1 MYRTDAPNNAPSI
14 PTPSALGAEEY
25 FRDGDTG
32 SGTGTLLD
40 ADYLNA
46 LQESIIATLDDQ
58 SVTHSKSDHSKLVEA
73 LRSLVDSKI
82 AASIDHSKGY
92 IVGLR
97 TVVTGN
103 NTFEITEG
111 TCRDSLNT
119 TFPGFSGANRAKNV
133 TVAWNTGT
141 GALASGNTWASGVRT
156 WKNLWALGKPA
167 PSSDINFGLDEHQAA
182 ANLLQDAGGDGF
194 TTARQIGFVCSDPD
208 YTPNPSGII
217 PFIQSANDPDFWRL
231 PTPFSTGLG
240 VTPLG
245 LHFKVHEVMAPS
257 GYPLLNVVWNGCIS
271 LSYVPDA
278 TFTGQRLGSI
288 GKFGYP
294 HPGNV
299 TIFQDPSDRGV
310 SSVILDSLVFRD
322 NVFPVDSSQ
331 GALTAVSDLA
341 ARSDLRFDIS
351 TEGFRW
357 LRSSAG

>member
-14 PTPSALGAEEY
+14 PTPSALGVEEY
-25 FRDGDTG
+25 FRDATIGT
-32 SGTGTLLD
+32 GTGTLLD

-46 LQESIIATLDDQ
+46 LQESLIAILDDQ
-58 SVTHSKSDHSKLVEA
+58 SVTRSKSDNSKLVEA

-82 AASIDHSKGY
+82 AASLPPAKNY

-103 NTFEITEG
+103 DTFEITEG
-111 TCRDSLNT
+111 TCRDYLNT
-119 TFPGFSGANRAKNV
+119 SFMGFTGANRAKDV

-141 GALASGNTWASGVRT
+141 GALASGNTWLFGGRT
-156 WKNLWALGKPA
+156 WKKLWAIGKPA
-167 PSSDINFGLDEHQAA
+167 PSSDIDFGIDQDNNA
-182 ANLLQDAGGDGF
+182 ANLLLDAGGDGF
-194 TTARQIGFVCSDPD
+194 TTARQIGFICSDTQ

-231 PTPFSTGLG
+231 PTPFSTGFG
-240 VTPLG
+240 MTPSG
-245 LHFKVHEVMAPS
+245 IFAESQAVMAPIS
-257 GYPLLNVVWNGCIS
+257 FRADVVWNGCIS

-278 TFTGQRLGSI
+278 TFTGHRLGSI
-288 GKFGYP
+288 GDYSP
-294 HPGNV
+294 TPGNV
-299 TIFQDPSDRGV
+299 TIFQDPIDRGV
-310 SSVILDSLVFRD
+310 SSIIIDSLVGQAPFD
-322 NVFPVDSSQ
+322 VSQ

-357 LRSSAG
+357 LRSSRA